1 MKKLTRKEENIMQL
15 IWDLENALVS
25 DIISK
30 LPEQDLPYTTISSIV
45 RILEKKGFVDH
56 RTFGKTHQY
65 YPLISKEEYRKSQ
78 MKNFVKTYFDSS
90 YKNVV
95 SFFAENNEI
104 SPDDL
109 KEILDLIENKKIQ
122 EDD

>member
-1 MKKLTRKEENIMQL
+1 MKKLTRKEEDIMQV

-30 LPEQDLPYTTISSIV
+30 LPEQGLPYTTISSIV

-78 MKNFVKTYFDSS
+78 MKSIVKTYFDSS

-109 KEILDLIENKKIQ
+109 KEILDLIETKKLK

>member
-1 MKKLTRKEENIMQL
+1 MKKLTRKEEDIMQV

-78 MKNFVKTYFDSS
+78 MKSIVRTYFDSS

-104 SPDDL
+104 SPADL
-109 KEILDLIENKKIQ
+109 KEILALIENKKTQ

>member
-1 MKKLTRKEENIMQL
+1 MKKLTRKEEDIMQV

-65 YPLISKEEYRKSQ
+65 YPLISKEEYRKTQ
-78 MKNFVKTYFDSS
+78 MKSMVQTYFDSS

-95 SFFAENNEI
+95 SFFAENDEI

-109 KEILDLIENKKIQ
+109 KEILDLIENKETR

>member
-1 MKKLTRKEENIMQL
+1 MKKLTRKEEDIMQV

-30 LPEQDLPYTTISSIV
+30 LPEKDLPYTTISSIV

-78 MKNFVKTYFDSS
+78 MKNIVKTYFDSS

-95 SFFAENNEI
+95 SFLSKVLGLFL
-104 SPDDL
+104 L
-109 KEILDLIENKKIQ
+109 KTKL
-122 EDD
+122 

>member
-1 MKKLTRKEENIMQL
+1 MKRLTRKEEKIMQV

-78 MKNFVKTYFDSS
+78 MKSIVRTYFDSS

-104 SPDDL
+104 SPADL
-109 KEILDLIENKKIQ
+109 KEILALIENKKTQ